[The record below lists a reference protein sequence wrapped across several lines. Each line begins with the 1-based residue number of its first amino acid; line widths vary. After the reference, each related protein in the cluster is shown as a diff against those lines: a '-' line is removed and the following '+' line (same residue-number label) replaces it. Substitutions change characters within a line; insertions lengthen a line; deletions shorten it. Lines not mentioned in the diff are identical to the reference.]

1 MAAGGTFT
9 RRTVLA
15 GGGAAALAT
24 RLPAMTG
31 GKAVRARDRLEAAL
45 GRIADPAGE
54 GARTFLTLYADG
66 ARMAA
71 DAADARAAQGGSIGP
86 LDGVIVGVKDLFD
99 VAGEPTRAG
108 SRILA
113 DAPAAAVDAPVI
125 KRLRAAGAVIVG
137 KINMVE
143 FAFSGVGLNPHFG
156 TPGNPAD
163 RACVPGG
170 STSGGGVAA
179 ADGMCEVAIGTDTGG
194 SCRIPAGLCGVVGYK
209 PTKRRVPT
217 QGAFPLSPTL
227 DSIGPIAPTVAAC
240 ARTDAVLADEMPWVL
255 EAASLTGLRM
265 AVAQGMPLSELDATV
280 GARFTEA
287 LSTLA
292 RSGAMLSDM
301 VLPQLDAMARVNA
314 KAPLVSVEANRVH
327 RDRVAAQRDAYD
339 PFVLARIETGGAV
352 SDAEHQAMLT
362 ERQHLIAAMDAGL
375 SGVDVLVMPTTP
387 IVAPTMAEVATT
399 EGFVSRNRLLLRNT
413 AIANFFDL
421 CAISLPLPRGSG
433 LPVGLMLVARGG
445 QDRRLFAMAAGVE
458 RMFAS

>member
-1 MAAGGTFT
+1 M
-9 RRTVLA
+9 LA
-15 GGGAAALAT
+15 VGGAATLAT
-24 RLPAMTG
+24 RLPAMTSAG
-31 GKAVRARDRLEAAL
+31 GKTGPARGRLETAL

-54 GARTFLTLYADG
+54 GARTFLTLYADA
-66 ARMAA
+66 ARDAA
-71 DAADARAAQGGSIGP
+71 DAADARAAAGRRIGP
-86 LDGVIVGVKDLFD
+86 LDGVIVGIKDLFD

-113 DAPAAAVDAPVI
+113 DAPPAAFDAPVI
-125 KRLRAAGAVIVG
+125 QRLRAAGAVIVG

-163 RACVPGG
+163 RARAPGG
-170 STSGGGVAA
+170 STSGGGVAVA
-179 ADGMCEVAIGTDTGG
+179 EGMCEVAIGTDTGG

-240 ARTDAVLADEMPWVL
+240 ARTDAVLTGETPWAL
-255 EAASLTGLRM
+255 EPVSPTGLRM
-265 AVAQGMPLSELDATV
+265 AVAQGMPLSELDAMV
-280 GARFTEA
+280 GARFGEA
-287 LSTLA
+287 LTALGKA
-292 RSGAMLSDM
+292 GAMLSDM
-301 VLPQLDAMARVNA
+301 ALPQLDAMARVNA

-327 RDRVAAQRDAYD
+327 RDRVATQRDVYD
-339 PFVLARIETGGAV
+339 PFVLARIEAGGAV

-362 ERQHLIAAMDAGL
+362 ERQRLIAAMDAQL
-375 SGVDVLVMPTTP
+375 SGVDALVMPTTP

-445 QDRRLFAMAAGVE
+445 QDRRLFAMAAGLE